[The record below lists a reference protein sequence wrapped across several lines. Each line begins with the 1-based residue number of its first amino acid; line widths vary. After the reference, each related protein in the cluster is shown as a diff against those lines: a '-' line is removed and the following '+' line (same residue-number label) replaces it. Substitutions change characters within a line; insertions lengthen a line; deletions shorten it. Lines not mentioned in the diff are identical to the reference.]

1 MSLSA
6 MVDFGIRIAKLRAA
20 KGLSQAQLAERIGI
34 TKSMVSAYE
43 NSIRMPSYPVLIKI
57 ARVFNVSVDY
67 LLGMEHSPV
76 LRTDGLTEKQI
87 AVVQDVIDHMRKD
100 TE

>member
-67 LLGMEHSPV
+67 LLGMENSPV

>member
-1 MSLSA
+1 

-67 LLGMEHSPV
+67 LLGMENSPV

>member
-1 MSLSA
+1 
-6 MVDFGIRIAKLRAA
+6 MVDFGIRVAKLRAA

-57 ARVFNVSVDY
+57 AGVFNVSVDY
-67 LLGMEHSPV
+67 LLGMENSPV

>member
-1 MSLSA
+1 
-6 MVDFGIRIAKLRAA
+6 MVDFGIRVAKLRAA

-57 ARVFNVSVDY
+57 AGVFNVSVDY
-67 LLGMEHSPV
+67 LLGIESGPS

-87 AVVQDVIDHMRKD
+87 AVIQDVIDEMRK
-100 TE
+100 

>member
-1 MSLSA
+1 
-6 MVDFGIRIAKLRAA
+6 MVDFGIRVAKLRAA

-67 LLGMEHSPV
+67 LLGMENSPV

>member
-1 MSLSA
+1 

-34 TKSMVSAYE
+34 TKGMVSAYE

-57 ARVFNVSVDY
+57 AGVFNVSTDY
-67 LLGMEHSPV
+67 LLGIESGPT
-76 LRTDGLTEKQI
+76 LQTNGLTEKQI
-87 AVVQDVIDHMRKD
+87 AVVQDVIDEMRK
-100 TE
+100 

>member
-1 MSLSA
+1 
-6 MVDFGIRIAKLRAA
+6 MVDFGIRVARLRTA

-34 TKSMVSAYE
+34 TKGMVSAYE

-57 ARVFNVSVDY
+57 AGVFNVSTDY
-67 LLGMEHSPV
+67 LLGIESGPA

-87 AVVQDVIDHMRKD
+87 AVVQDVIDEMRK
-100 TE
+100 

>member
-6 MVDFGIRIAKLRAA
+6 MVDFGIRVAKLRAA

-67 LLGMEHSPV
+67 LLGMENSPV

>member
-1 MSLSA
+1 
-6 MVDFGIRIAKLRAA
+6 MVDFGIRVARLRAA

-34 TKSMVSAYE
+34 TKGMVSAYE

-57 ARVFNVSVDY
+57 AGIFNVSTDY
-67 LLGMEHSPV
+67 LLGIESGPS

-87 AVVQDVIDHMRKD
+87 AVVQDVIDEMRK
-100 TE
+100 

>member
-1 MSLSA
+1 
-6 MVDFGIRIAKLRAA
+6 MVDFGIRVARLRAA

-34 TKSMVSAYE
+34 TKGMVSAYE

-57 ARVFNVSVDY
+57 AGVFNVSTDY
-67 LLGMEHSPV
+67 LLGIEGGPV

-87 AVVQDVIDHMRKD
+87 AVIQDVIDHMRKD
-100 TE
+100 KE

>member
-1 MSLSA
+1 
-6 MVDFGIRIAKLRAA
+6 MVDFGIRVAKLRAA

-57 ARVFNVSVDY
+57 TRVFNVSVDY
-67 LLGMEHSPV
+67 LLGMENSPV